1 MPRSAVALSLLCA
14 AAAFETQL
22 YVVSL
27 PRPPTGPD
35 GGTPASRVWRWKE
48 AALGHGQDYFT
59 WPKAPHRALGDALCA
74 RAPARGDDAVADG
87 RDGGLRV
94 VEAAALGTCAR
105 LDFYVAAETV
115 APETDTARLASL
127 AVAGLLLD
135 VTRRWRAAG
144 APQYSASAGLAG
156 LAAFAGGDGGGAAR
170 LIRECEHAPPASPWD
185 DADDLERVR
194 ACVEVLEGPEACAT
208 HVARVACSLASRGAR
223 RAGERGG
230 SAPRRGSPEHF
241 DPFDARDAH
250 VMHQLRKALEAATT
264 PPPTPPREKP
274 RRVRALLETA
284 LAVGAAARDAHKT
297 PAIQTLRGNP
307 SRRQR
312 AAAAAAVEETL
323 IAPAAAE
330 LAAALSPARAEAER
344 RVARMRREAEEA
356 AESAVKSICAD
367 DTAAREAARAAAR
380 AALHAPTIAIRD
392 GEVVDESAVVLS
404 VARAASEAAVTL
416 RSKRAELDRISGVQP
431 PRS

>member
-1 MPRSAVALSLLCA
+1 MRAAAVALALLR
-14 AAAFETQL
+14 AAAFETRL

-74 RAPARGDDAVADG
+74 RAPARDGGDGADG
-87 RDGGLRV
+87 CGGGLRV

-105 LDFYVAAETV
+105 LDFYIAAETV
-115 APETDTARLASL
+115 APETDAARLASL

-156 LAAFAGGDGGGAAR
+156 LAALTGGDGGGAAK
-170 LIRECEHAPPASPWD
+170 LIRECERTLPASPPD
-185 DADDLERVR
+185 DDLERVR

-223 RAGERGG
+223 RRAGERGG
-230 SAPRRGSPEHF
+230 GSARGSPEHF
-241 DPFDARDAH
+241 DPFNARDAH

-284 LAVGAAARDAHKT
+284 LAVGAAARDARRT
-297 PAIQTLRGNP
+297 PAIRTLRGNP
-307 SRRQR
+307 SRRER

-330 LAAALSPARAEAER
+330 LAATLSPARAEAER
-344 RVARMRREAEEA
+344 RVVRMRRQAEAA
-356 AESAVKSICAD
+356 AESAAARICAD
-367 DTAAREAARAAAR
+367 DAKAREAARAAAR

-392 GEVVDESAVVLS
+392 GELVDESAVVLS
-404 VARAASEAAVTL
+404 VARAASEAAVNS
-416 RSKRAELDRISGVQP
+416 RSKRAELEAQAD
-431 PRS
+431 

>member
-1 MPRSAVALSLLCA
+1 MRAAAVALALLR
-14 AAAFETQL
+14 AAAFEPRL

-74 RAPARGDDAVADG
+74 RAPARGGGDDADG
-87 RDGGLRV
+87 CGGGLRV

-105 LDFYVAAETV
+105 LDFYIAAETV
-115 APETDTARLASL
+115 APETDAARLASL

-156 LAAFAGGDGGGAAR
+156 LAALTGGDGGGAAK
-170 LIRECEHAPPASPWD
+170 LIRECERALPASPPD
-185 DADDLERVR
+185 DDLERVR

-223 RAGERGG
+223 RRAGERGG
-230 SAPRRGSPEHF
+230 GSAPPRGSPEHF

-284 LAVGAAARDAHKT
+284 LAVGAAARDARKT

-344 RVARMRREAEEA
+344 RVARMRRDAEEA